1 MSKNAPMQAVSDYQK
16 AFLTYLESQSFLK
29 EPENLYAPISYI
41 MGLGGKRLRPVLA
54 LMGCDAYA
62 APIQKAMPV
71 ALAIEVFHNFSLV
84 HDDIMDQ
91 APLRRGFE
99 TVHEK
104 WDLNTGIL
112 SGDAMLIMAYQAL
125 EGYESPVFKSL
136 TKMFSKTALEVCE
149 GQQLD
154 VDFETMETVA
164 EETYLKMIGLKT
176 AVLVAGALKMG
187 AMVAGAPQE
196 EQDKMYSFGMLLGLA
211 FQIQDDYLDAFGNP
225 KNFGKTVGGDIT
237 NNKKT
242 LMYIKALELGTP
254 AQQKSLKDFFS
265 LQPQDPTHKIAEVK
279 ALFDVTGAA
288 KAMQDSI
295 VSYTDNAFEVLNT
308 MAITEAKKQLL
319 KDFGVQ
325 LMGRS
330 S

>member
-1 MSKNAPMQAVSDYQK
+1 
-16 AFLTYLESQSFLK
+16 
-29 EPENLYAPISYI
+29 
-41 MGLGGKRLRPVLA
+41 
-54 LMGCDAYA
+54 
-62 APIQKAMPV
+62 
-71 ALAIEVFHNFSLV
+71 
-84 HDDIMDQ
+84 
-91 APLRRGFE
+91 
-99 TVHEK
+99 
-104 WDLNTGIL
+104 
-112 SGDAMLIMAYQAL
+112 MLIMAYQAL
-125 EGYESPVFKSL
+125 EGYDAPLFKSL
-136 TKMFSKTALEVCE
+136 TRLFSKTALEVCE

-254 AQQKSLKDFFS
+254 AQQKSLKDLFS

-295 VSYTDNAFEVLNT
+295 VSNTDNAFEVLNT